1 VKVMVVGSTGA
12 LGIPVVRQLVAAGHE
27 VAALTRSPEKAER
40 LGRLGATPVL
50 GDVFDA
56 ERMKAVMTEAQPD
69 GVVQLLNALPKRGPM
84 RVSELEQ
91 TNRLRTE
98 GTRNVLAGALAA
110 GAKRFV
116 AESMIF
122 GYGYNRGRLVTEED
136 RFGAPT
142 GDEGVDAAL
151 QALVSLERQVLDASG
166 AGSIEGV
173 VLRLG
178 LFYGPGVGSTE
189 FMRRLMTRRMMML
202 PGGGRGVG
210 SWIHVEDGAAAV
222 VAALERAPA
231 GSVYNVV
238 DDEPAS
244 MEDFAAEMARDL
256 GLPRPR
262 SIPAWLARLGG
273 RYAAMMV
280 SSARLMV
287 SNEKIKDE
295 LGWRPRYPTY
305 REGIRTLRPADRGQR
320 AS

>member
-1 VKVMVVGSTGA
+1 MKVMVVGSTGA

-27 VAALTRSPEKAER
+27 VVGLTRSEEKAETLR
-40 LGRLGATPVL
+40 GLGADAVL

-56 ERMKAVMTEAQPD
+56 DRMKAVMAEVQPE

-84 RVSELEQ
+84 RTSELEG

-98 GTRNVLAGALAA
+98 GTRNVLSAALSVGAR
-110 GAKRFV
+110 RFV

-122 GYGYNRGRLVTEED
+122 GYGYNATGAVTEED
-136 RFGAPT
+136 RFGARTSMP
-142 GDEGVDAAL
+142 DVDRAL
-151 QALVSLERQVLDASG
+151 EALVSLEDQVLDASRSG
-166 AGSIEGV
+166 AIEGV

-189 FMRRLMTRRMMML
+189 FMKGLLRRGMMVL

-222 VAALERAPA
+222 VKALESAPP

-244 MEDFAAEMARDL
+244 MAAFAREMSSAL

-262 SIPAWLARLGG
+262 SIPRWLGRLGG
-273 RYAAMMV
+273 RYATLMV

-287 SNEKIKDE
+287 SNRKIKEE
-295 LGWRPRYPTY
+295 LGWEPRYPTY
-305 REGIRTLRPADRGQR
+305 REGLGTLR
-320 AS
+320 